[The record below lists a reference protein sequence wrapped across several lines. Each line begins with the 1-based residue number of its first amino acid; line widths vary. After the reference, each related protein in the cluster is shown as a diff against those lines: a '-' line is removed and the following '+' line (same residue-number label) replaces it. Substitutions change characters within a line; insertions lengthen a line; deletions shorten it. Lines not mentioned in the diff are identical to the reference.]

1 MKRTLSLL
9 LTAVLLLGML
19 PITAAAAESSNQQ
32 IEGGNVPVYYTYNEG
47 TGTFAQDANPTNAV
61 TTNKATDP
69 EVTISKVIQ
78 GTGTENQF
86 DITLNVTTTQKV
98 ERSPSMPDAAVA
110 LVIDKSTS
118 MYYCVNCGKSE
129 NHRNHSVQ
137 SAGCDLCQRCTG
149 FTPSSRY
156 SDYCATCGHWKGYHH
171 DASAATCE
179 YQSRMD
185 AAKEAAIA
193 FAAEYAASAQR

>member
-1 MKRTLSLL
+1 MAKRMKRTLSLL

-98 ERSPSMPDAAVA
+98 ERSP
-110 LVIDKSTS
+110 L
-118 MYYCVNCGKSE
+118 
-129 NHRNHSVQ
+129 H
-137 SAGCDLCQRCTG
+137 AGCGGGAGHRQVYLDVLLRELREERE
-149 FTPSSRY
+149 PSRSLR
-156 SDYCATCGHWKGYHH
+156 T
-171 DASAATCE
+171 E
-179 YQSRMD
+179 R
-185 AAKEAAIA
+185 
-193 FAAEYAASAQR
+193 RV

>member
-1 MKRTLSLL
+1 MAKRMKRTLSLL

-86 DITLNVTTTQKV
+86 DITLNVTTT
-98 ERSPSMPDAAVA
+98 
-110 LVIDKSTS
+110 
-118 MYYCVNCGKSE
+118 
-129 NHRNHSVQ
+129 
-137 SAGCDLCQRCTG
+137 
-149 FTPSSRY
+149 
-156 SDYCATCGHWKGYHH
+156 
-171 DASAATCE
+171 
-179 YQSRMD
+179 
-185 AAKEAAIA
+185 
-193 FAAEYAASAQR
+193 

>member
-19 PITAAAAESSNQQ
+19 PITAAAAAESSNQQ

-110 LVIDKSTS
+110 L
-118 MYYCVNCGKSE
+118 
-129 NHRNHSVQ
+129 H
-137 SAGCDLCQRCTG
+137 AGCG
-149 FTPSSRY
+149 GG
-156 SDYCATCGHWKGYHH
+156 AGHRQVYL
-171 DASAATCE
+171 DVLLRE
-179 YQSRMD
+179 LREEREPPQSLRAERRM
-185 AAKEAAIA
+185 
-193 FAAEYAASAQR
+193 